1 MYANDGYEEAQGKK
15 VQVDLGAVLH
25 TLRISIAQDSTWY
38 KTYQKCEWLK
48 GKKGSTARVLVGLMS
63 GPKPMMSVDFEKI
76 PPKKESSFPISL
88 TTVSLSF

>member
-1 MYANDGYEEAQGKK
+1 MYASDGYEEAQGKK

-38 KTYQKCEWLK
+38 KTYHKCEWLK

-76 PPKKESSFPISL
+76 SPKRKARFRL
-88 TTVSLSF
+88 A